1 MFEKIKNYRKF
12 IGYGFLVVFVG
23 SLLMLSYKVID
34 NGPYLLGQVA
44 KMIVEFLDIIS
55 PIIYAFI
62 FAYLLYVPMMFIE
75 TNIFKLFKNK
85 KLSKKAKGSIRLVSS
100 ISIFII
106 VILLIVTIINY
117 IVPPFIN
124 NVKILLHSIPDFEQQ
139 ITLWLKEVAEYLD
152 TLNIDYTSNG
162 QLMIELKNILLS
174 VGQSILN
181 GLTSWVG
188 NLGGFVVDT
197 VVTVILTFYFLLDK
211 EKLFGAI
218 DKLGTIICTPKV
230 KVAIKGFFKDLDD
243 IVGKFLVGTIF
254 ASFIVGVISTILML
268 LIKHPFAILIGV
280 AAGLTNVIPY
290 VGPIIGSGL
299 AFVLGIFTSLEL
311 GITGAV
317 LLLLYQQVDGNVI
330 QPKIVGD
337 KVGLAP
343 VWILMAVLIGGSYF
357 GGLGMI
363 ISVPTAALISVYM
376 DRLYKRVRAKEKV
389 E

>member
-12 IGYGFLVVFVG
+12 IGYSFLVVFVG

-44 KMIVEFLDIIS
+44 RMIVEFLDIIS

-75 TNIFKLFKNK
+75 TNILKLFKNK
-85 KLSKKAKGSIRLVSS
+85 KLTKKAKGSIRLVSS

-139 ITLWLKEVAEYLD
+139 ITLWLKEVTEYLD

-162 QLMIELKNILLS
+162 QLMIELKSILLS

-188 NLGGFVVDT
+188 HLGGFVVDT

-337 KVGLAP
+337 KVGLEP

-363 ISVPTAALISVYM
+363 IAVPTAALIAVYM
-376 DRLYKRVRAKEKV
+376 DRLYKKVRAKKKV